1 MYSMEE
7 YNPRFQIVAGS
18 EPEAYSGN
26 LADVHQG
33 GVLLNFDTEG
43 FIEYDFGR

>member
-1 MYSMEE
+1 MYFMAD

-18 EPEAYSGN
+18 QSEAYSRN